1 MYLLLAGAQCLEIWE
16 LCWCFDSVTGLVLED
31 CQMSLLPNIVLS
43 IYSQISPEPTSSQ
56 IQGSHRSTTKVTFVN
71 KCQGLM

>member
-1 MYLLLAGAQCLEIWE
+1 MYFFVVSLLAGARCLEIWK

-56 IQGSHRSTTKVTFVN
+56 IRGSTQEHHQGDI
-71 KCQGLM
+71 